1 MIYADHAATTGIYP
15 GVLEAMMPYLTGT
28 YGNPGSL
35 HAAGACAAQAVLYAR
50 ETVANL
56 LGCSARSVYF
66 TSGGSES
73 NNQAL
78 HTAAAWGGRQGRRHI
93 VSAAFEHPSVLRT
106 LEHLHGFQVT
116 LLRPDAEGVLTA
128 EKVRAAL
135 RPDTCLVSVMSVN
148 NETGVIQPVA
158 EIAALCR
165 AAGVLFHT
173 DAVQAAG
180 QLPIAVER
188 TGIDLLSLSA
198 HKFHGPKGV
207 GALICRRDFV
217 PEPLIRGGGQERGCR
232 AGTENVPG
240 IVGLAAALE
249 ETCGKMTGSPI
260 PALRRR
266 LEDGLERIPGIHRIG
281 AGAPRAPG
289 ITCVCLENIEREAML
304 VLLDQMGICA
314 SAGSACSS
322 GALTHSHVLQSMGV
336 PEKLA
341 RGALR
346 LSLGADNTEAE
357 VDAIVQAVTRAAA
370 QLRCGKEEQ

>member
-1 MIYADHAATTGIYP
+1 M
-15 GVLEAMMPYLTGT
+15 
-28 YGNPGSL
+28 
-35 HAAGACAAQAVLYAR
+35 
-50 ETVANL
+50 
-56 LGCSARSVYF
+56 
-66 TSGGSES
+66 
-73 NNQAL
+73 
-78 HTAAAWGGRQGRRHI
+78 
-93 VSAAFEHPSVLRT
+93 
-106 LEHLHGFQVT
+106 
-116 LLRPDAEGVLTA
+116 
-128 EKVRAAL
+128 
-135 RPDTCLVSVMSVN
+135 
-148 NETGVIQPVA
+148 
-158 EIAALCR
+158 
-165 AAGVLFHT
+165 
-173 DAVQAAG
+173 
-180 QLPIAVER
+180 
-188 TGIDLLSLSA
+188 LSLSA

-249 ETCGKMTGSPI
+249 EACGKMAGSPV

-266 LEDGLERIPGIHRIG
+266 LEDGLKRIPGIHRVG

-289 ITCVCLENIEREAML
+289 ITCVCLENVEREAML
-304 VLLDQMGICA
+304 VLLDQMGVCA

-336 PEKLA
+336 PKKLA